1 VSLVNAQ
8 QVIITSPAN
17 GSTYSPGAT
26 INVTASVTGPVLGV
40 KVGAEDMGMSAYQ
53 FTAPYSLSL
62 TVPSGVVGPRNLIA
76 VGLIANETAVFSPPV
91 SVDIE
96 PSTPPTAINF
106 QQSLVAFGYVGQQ
119 QKVGVTATFAHG
131 STLDVTTSTL
141 ISFISADP
149 AKVSVDATGLMTSL
163 APGNTTIKVTW
174 GNLTSTLRTMGPS
187 GVKGD
192 LDGDGI
198 VTVQDLLLLE
208 AMVGD
213 TPTGPDD
220 ARDINRDGKINNL
233 DVEALLTLCGKN
245 CPSLTATTTS
255 LASSA
260 AQVQYTHPF
269 TLTSK
274 VSGNG
279 SQPPTGDVSFVV
291 DGQLDDIGILSSTDQ
306 TSVVSNSLSIGSH
319 TISALYGGNLNN
331 APSSSEPVAVT
342 VVSVPGDVNGD
353 GVVNCLDLDLVK
365 AAFGTKTGQ
374 PGFNPNADVNHDGV
388 VNVLDL
394 AFVASQLPA
403 ATTCP

>member
-1 VSLVNAQ
+1 VN
-8 QVIITSPAN
+8 
-17 GSTYSPGAT
+17 
-26 INVTASVTGPVLGV
+26 
-40 KVGAEDMGMSAYQ
+40 
-53 FTAPYSLSL
+53 SLSHRL
-62 TVPSGVVGPRNLIA
+62 VQK
-76 VGLIANETAVFSPPV
+76 SPV
-91 SVDIE
+91 RS
-96 PSTPPTAINF
+96 
-106 QQSLVAFGYVGQQ
+106 
-119 QKVGVTATFAHG
+119 
-131 STLDVTTSTL
+131 
-141 ISFISADP
+141 
-149 AKVSVDATGLMTSL
+149 
-163 APGNTTIKVTW
+163 
-174 GNLTSTLRTMGPS
+174 
-187 GVKGD
+187 
-192 LDGDGI
+192 
-198 VTVQDLLLLE
+198 
-208 AMVGD
+208 VGD

-279 SQPPTGDVSFVV
+279 SQLPTGDVSFVV

-319 TISALYGGNLNN
+319 TISALYSGSLNN